1 MSAIVAFND
10 LNLEISEYQ
19 DTWSLSD
26 KQVAQGF
33 GVTQNAVK
41 QQRCKGATEYR
52 EGVHYYY
59 KDMYHDGKGN
69 LTDAPV
75 SNPHG
80 GQNSQKMV
88 FWTKKGIITLGFK
101 LEETPQTIL
110 FRDWA
115 SDYILTGHDRP
126 VTIQSVLADPRA
138 AADILLRLA
147 DTQDEVK
154 RLEYKVKA
162 DEPYVDFARAV
173 EVSKGDIK
181 IGEYAKIL
189 CDKDKGIDTGEIR
202 LFALMRELGI
212 LMFNNEPLQKYL
224 NMGYFR
230 RKPQTFTKPNGER
243 GLNLITLITPKGQ
256 VKLAKKLI
264 EAIKAKNTPRLVEG

>member
-52 EGVHYYY
+52 EVVHYYY

-115 SDYILTGHDRP
+115 SDFILNGSNHPLDIHD
-126 VTIQSVLADPRA
+126 VLADPRA
-138 AADILLRLA
+138 FAQLALRYADE
-147 DTQDEVK
+147 QDKNK
-154 RLEYKVKA
+154 RLEHKIEA
-162 DEPYVDFARAV
+162 DAPYVDFARAV

-202 LFALMRELGI
+202 LFALMRELEI
-212 LMFNNEPLQKYL
+212 LRANNEPLQKYL

-243 GLNLITLITPKGQ
+243 GLNLITLITPRGQ

-264 EAIKAKNTPRLVEG
+264 EAIKAKNTPRIKG

>member
-1 MSAIVAFND
+1 MRTIVTFNNLD
-10 LNLEISEYQ
+10 LEVLEYK

-26 KQVAQGF
+26 RQVAEGF
-33 GVTQNAVK
+33 GVTQEAVRK
-41 QQRCKGATEYR
+41 QRTQGATEYI

-59 KDMYHDGKGN
+59 KDMYNDGKGG
-69 LTDAPV
+69 LIESLDKSGGV
-75 SNPHG
+75 SRNT
-80 GQNSQKMV
+80 QKMV

-101 LEETPQTIL
+101 LNKTPQTIA

-115 SDYILTGHDRP
+115 SDFILNSSNRP
-126 VTIQSVLADPRA
+126 TTIQDFLDNPRSLAELA
-138 AADILLRLA
+138 LRYA
-147 DTQDEVK
+147 DTLEENN
-154 RLEYKVKA
+154 RLEAQAIENK
-162 DEPYVDFARAV
+162 PYIEYAKTI
-173 EVSKGDIK
+173 ESSKGDIK

-189 CDKDKGIDTGEIR
+189 CNKDKSIDTGEIR

-243 GLNLITLITPKGQ
+243 GLSLITLITPKGQ

-264 EAIKAKNTPRLVEG
+264 EAIKAKNTPRIKS

>member
-1 MSAIVAFND
+1 MSAIVTFNN
-10 LNLEISEYQ
+10 LNLEILEYG

-26 KQVAQGF
+26 KQVAQAY

-69 LTDAPV
+69 LTDTPV

-80 GQNSQKMV
+80 GQNDQKMV

-101 LEETPQTIL
+101 LTETPQTIL
-110 FRDWA
+110 FRDFA
-115 SDYILTGHDRP
+115 SDFILNGSSRP
-126 VTIQSVLADPRA
+126 LDIQGVLADPRA
-138 AADILLRLA
+138 FAQLALRYADE
-147 DTQDEVK
+147 QDKNK
-154 RLEYKVKA
+154 RLEHKIEA
-162 DEPYVDFARAV
+162 DAPYVDFARAV

-189 CDKDKGIDTGEIR
+189 CNKDKSIDTGEIR

-243 GLNLITLITPKGQ
+243 GLNIITLITPRGQ

-264 EAIKAKNTPRLVEG
+264 EAIKAKNAPQLAEG

>member
-59 KDMYHDGKGN
+59 KDMCHDGKGN

-115 SDYILTGHDRP
+115 SDFILNGGNRPLDIHD
-126 VTIQSVLADPRA
+126 VLADPRA

-154 RLEYKVKA
+154 RLECKVKA

-189 CDKDKGIDTGEIR
+189 CDKDKGIDIGGTR

-212 LMFNNEPLQKYL
+212 LRANNEPYQKYL
-224 NMGYFR
+224 DSGHLDFKLR
-230 RKPQTFTKPNGER
+230 TITLPNGEAILR
-243 GLNLITLITPKGQ
+243 FTPLITPKGQ

-264 EAIKAKNTPRLVEG
+264 EAIKAKNAPRIKS